1 MGDVQWEILGIDDT
15 LDKVKVL
22 GNDLLAVVHD
32 EHTTNVQFDRVLLFL
47 VLEQIEWGA
56 FGDEEKG
63 AEFELTLD
71 GEVLDGQV
79 ILPVVGEGLVELS
92 VLLVGD
98 IIWVTGPDWFG
109 LVEFLEFGILFLGLL
124 LLVLLLG
131 ILVDLLNLWLVGVF
145 IVILNLLGGL
155 GFDLALLL
163 NMELDWVANELRVL
177 LDDFLNFLLL
187 QVLGLILLQ
196 KELDLGTA
204 ANGGTVIVADG
215 ERATGGRLPD
225 VLVVVVV
232 L

>member
-1 MGDVQWEILGIDDT
+1 MGDVQWEILRIDDT
-15 LDKVKVL
+15 LDKVKIL

-32 EHTTNVQFDRVLLFL
+32 EHTTNVQFDRVLLLL

-79 ILPVVGEGLVELS
+79 ILPVVGEGLVELG
-92 VLLVGD
+92 VLFVRD
-98 IIWVTGPDWFG
+98 IIWVAGPDWFS
-109 LVEFLEFGILFLGLL
+109 LVELLEFGILFLGLL

-131 ILVDLLNLWLVGVF
+131 ILVNFLYLWLVGVF
-145 IVILNLLGGL
+145 IVILDLLGGL
-155 GFDLALLL
+155 GFDLALLF
-163 NMELDWVANELRVL
+163 NMELDWVANELGVL

-204 ANGGTVIVADG
+204 TNGWTIVVADG
-215 ERATGGRLPD
+215 KGTTGGRLPD

>member
-15 LDKVKVL
+15 LDKVKIL

-32 EHTTNVQFDRVLLFL
+32 EHTTNVQFDRVLLLL

-79 ILPVVGEGLVELS
+79 IFPVVGEGLVELG
-92 VLLVGD
+92 VLLIGD

-109 LVEFLEFGILFLGLL
+109 LV
-124 LLVLLLG
+124 LLVLLLS

-145 IVILNLLGGL
+145 IIILDLLGGL
-155 GFDLALLL
+155 GFDLALLF
-163 NMELDWVANELRVL
+163 NMELDWVANELGVL

-196 KELDLGTA
+196 KELDLGTTT
-204 ANGGTVIVADG
+204 NGGTVIVADG
-215 ERATGGRLPD
+215 KGATGR
-225 VLVVVVV
+225 
-232 L
+232 